1 MFINKIIV
9 SFKVKCINCTGGAV
23 GRKMASG
30 WRNIMLE
37 EAGVSGPNMNLG
49 LKLVPA
55 EYKNRS
61 SITSQ

>member
-1 MFINKIIV
+1 M
-9 SFKVKCINCTGGAV
+9 NCRGAAV

-30 WRNIMLE
+30 WRDIMLE
-37 EAGVSGPNMNLG
+37 EAGVSGLNKNLG

-55 EYKNRS
+55 EYKTRS